1 MVHGGSQMNFT
12 EFIKDY
18 RVILLIVLLI
28 GSIGAISTL
37 GIQQGLDLKGG
48 SIIQLHLAQPVNT
61 DTMSKVTNVLDK
73 RLNAFGVSD
82 VQVRASGNQSV
93 IVEIASV
100 QPQDVAKVVGTPGVF
115 VATINNQT
123 ALNGTDITTVKPY
136 KVTGNTWEVPFTVTL
151 QGAQTFAK
159 LADGKAGTPV
169 NMYLDG
175 NLVSSPQIGADLA
188 NGVPSTDVQVSG
200 TENSSA
206 QAQAQAKSIQVV
218 LESGALPVS
227 VSIVGISSVSAG
239 LGSQFKTGAL
249 VAGFLALLVIA
260 IIIFIRYRTPV
271 LVIPIMITS
280 IAELILILGVAS
292 VTHWNID
299 LAAIAGIIAAI
310 GTGVDD
316 QIIITDE
323 VLKKG
328 IRTKRTLTALKFK
341 INNAFFIIFA
351 SAATLI
357 AAMLPLAYVGFS
369 RGATGIGL
377 LAGFAFTTI
386 VGVLIGIFIT
396 RPVYAKFIELLLGKD
411 KKEEKEVEETKPG
424 KKGKKGKSKKVK
436 GKKGKR

>member
-1 MVHGGSQMNFT
+1 MNFK

-18 RVILLIVLLI
+18 RVILLIVLLVA
-28 GSIGAISTL
+28 SIGAISTL

-48 SIIQLHLAQPVNT
+48 SEIQLQLAQPV
-61 DTMSKVTNVLDK
+61 DTGTMDKVTNVLDK
-73 RLNAFGVSD
+73 RLNAFGVTD

-93 IVEIASV
+93 IVEIAGV

-115 VATINNQT
+115 VATIDNQT

-136 KVTGNTWEVPFTVTL
+136 QVTGNTWEVPFTVTL
-151 QGAQTFAK
+151 SGAQTFAK

-175 NLVSSPQIGADLA
+175 NLVSSPEIGADLA

-206 QAQAQAKSIQVV
+206 QAQAQAKNIQVV

-227 VSIVGISSVSAG
+227 VSIVGINSVSAD

-249 VAGFLALLVIA
+249 IAGFLALLVIA

-271 LVIPIMITS
+271 LVLPIMVTS

-292 VTHWNID
+292 VTRWNID

-328 IRTKRTLTALKFK
+328 IQTKRTITALKFK

-377 LAGFAFTTI
+377 LSGFAFTTV

-396 RPVYAKFIELLLGKD
+396 RPVYAKFIVLLLGKD
-411 KKEEKEVEETKPG
+411 KKEDKSEEAPVREKRPG
-424 KKGKKGKSKKVK
+424 KQPKKGKKGK
-436 GKKGKR
+436 GKKGRKQ